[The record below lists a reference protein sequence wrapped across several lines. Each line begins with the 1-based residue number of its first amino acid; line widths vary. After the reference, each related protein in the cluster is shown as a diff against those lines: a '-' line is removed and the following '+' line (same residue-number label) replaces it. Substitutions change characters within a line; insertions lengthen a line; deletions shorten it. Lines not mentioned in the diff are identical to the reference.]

1 MRKAAIIK
9 YLKEKDIYEVQH
21 DSLIDEI
28 VYNFSL
34 IRKSKT
40 EIKRRGLM
48 VPGSKDG
55 LFMVKNPAIS
65 VYNDALK
72 NIGLL
77 ISKMGLTPSDLVKL
91 KVQNKLTDDFKF

>member
-1 MRKAAIIK
+1 
-9 YLKEKDIYEVQH
+9 
-21 DSLIDEI
+21 
-28 VYNFSL
+28 
-34 IRKSKT
+34 
-40 EIKRRGLM
+40 M

>member
-9 YLKEKDIYEVQH
+9 YLIDKDIYEKQH
-21 DSLIDEI
+21 DALIEEI

-40 EIKRRGLM
+40 EIKRSGLM
-48 VPGSKDG
+48 VNGSKDG
-55 LFMVKNPAIS
+55 LFKVKNPAIS

-72 NIGLL
+72 NISLL
-77 ISKMGLTPSDLVKL
+77 VSKMGLTPQDLIKL
-91 KVQNKLTDDFKF
+91 KLQNKLQDDFKF